1 MTGTGATDP
10 AEERPCFV
18 AAVVVVILRG
28 DRILAMRRSPMKDAA
43 PGAWEAISGR
53 IRPGEQPLE
62 AAIREARE
70 ETGLTPRI
78 DPDPIAAYQAKRKAY
93 DMIVVA
99 FRACSDSGD
108 VTRSEE
114 HDAHAWMTLE
124 EFADACPFP
133 LLVGATR
140 RALTERG

>member
-1 MTGTGATDP
+1 MTGPGGTAS
-10 AEERPCFV
+10 AQERPSFV

-43 PGAWEAISGR
+43 PGSWEAISGR

-62 AAIREARE
+62 AAVREARE
-70 ETGLTPRI
+70 ETGLDPRI
-78 DPDPIAAYQAKRKAY
+78 DPDPIAAYQAKRMAE

-99 FRACSDSGD
+99 FRGCSDSGE
-108 VTRSEE
+108 VTRSGE

-124 EFADACPFP
+124 EFANACPFP
-133 LLVGATR
+133 LLVGTVR
-140 RALTERG
+140 RALTGRG

>member
-1 MTGTGATDP
+1 MTGPGGVDP
-10 AEERPCFV
+10 AEERPHFV

-28 DRILAMRRSPMKDAA
+28 DRILAMRRSPMKVAA

-62 AAIREARE
+62 AAIREVRE
-70 ETGLTPRI
+70 ETGLEPSI
-78 DPDPIAAYQAKRKAY
+78 DPDPIAAYQAKRMED

-99 FRACSDSGD
+99 FRGCSDSGE
-108 VTRSEE
+108 VTRSDE

-124 EFADACPFP
+124 QFTDACLFP
-133 LLVGATR
+133 RLVRTAR
-140 RALTERG
+140 RALTGRR

>member
-1 MTGTGATDP
+1 MTGT
-10 AEERPCFV
+10 AEERPRFV
-18 AAVVVVILRG
+18 AAVVVVILHG
-28 DRILAMRRSPMKDAA
+28 DRILAMRRSPGRDAA

-53 IRPGEQPLE
+53 IRSGEQPLE

-78 DPDPIAAYQAKRKAY
+78 DPDPIAAYQAKRKED

-99 FRACSDSGD
+99 FRGRSDTGE
-108 VTRSEE
+108 VARSDE

-124 EFADACPFP
+124 EFADACSFP
-133 LLVGATR
+133 LLVGTAR
-140 RALTERG
+140 RAVTGRS